1 MTTTTQTATSNPP
14 RTPATEPSRQTA
26 TQRRGTPRKATAPAR
41 QAGQQTEPKKA
52 PPSRA
57 RQRKAEPARAGRA
70 PESELVTWHDM
81 PMPHLKVPVVHMHV
95 PDVRSTLANV
105 RWTDRIT
112 PAMRQPRQLLY
123 YGGVG
128 ALAVLGVLEWPV
140 ALAAAAG
147 VWVATHQRRTPA
159 TAG

>member
-1 MTTTTQTATSNPP
+1 MTTTTQTA
-14 RTPATEPSRQTA
+14 A
-26 TQRRGTPRKATAPAR
+26 QRRGTPRKATEPGR
-41 QAGQQTEPKKA
+41 QAGQKTAPKKA

-57 RQRKAEPARAGRA
+57 RQRRAEPARAGQA
-70 PESELVTWHDM
+70 PESELVTWQDV
-81 PMPHLKVPVVHMHV
+81 PMPHLKVPVVHMQM
-95 PDVRSTLANV
+95 PNVRSTLANIK
-105 RWTDRIT
+105 WTDRTIR
-112 PAMRQPRQLLY
+112 PAVRQPRQLLY

-159 TAG
+159 TTG